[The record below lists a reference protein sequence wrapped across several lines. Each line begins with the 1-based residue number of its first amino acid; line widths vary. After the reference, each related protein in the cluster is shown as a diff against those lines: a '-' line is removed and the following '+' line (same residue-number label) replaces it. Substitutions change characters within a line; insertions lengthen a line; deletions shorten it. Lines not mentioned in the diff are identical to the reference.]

1 MDTFAYFC
9 QAHIIRITSGKV
21 TLRRRMTRAGCAA
34 AAGAAALGWL
44 HSSLPANRA
53 LTCASLSKA
62 YGAPGL
68 RIGWLTVSDP
78 RLRESNSGWR
88 SSTPRSAAGL
98 SSAASS
104 TGWPNAGRWLPL
116 GHHPGMRRPRLGG
129 VRFLRGGGPG
139 GRPGRGGV
147 GSRGLLRQLRRH
159 PAEHGAEGRAPYA
172 ALMAATG
179 NDHERHVR
187 HPGLQQLLEV
197 RRGADILFVLEAG
210 REIGR

>member
-78 RLRESNSGWR
+78 RLREQLRLAKFNSSVCCGALVRRFFDRLAERRTVVASWA
-88 SSTPRSAAGL
+88 PPGH
-98 SSAASS
+98 AASVPWRRAPS
-104 TGWPNAGRWLPL
+104 ARW
-116 GHHPGMRRPRLGG
+116 
-129 VRFLRGGGPG
+129 
-139 GRPGRGGV
+139 RPGRPPGP
-147 GSRGLLRQLRRH
+147 RR
-159 PAEHGAEGRAPYA
+159 R
-172 ALMAATG
+172 
-179 NDHERHVR
+179 
-187 HPGLQQLLEV
+187 
-197 RRGADILFVLEAG
+197 
-210 REIGR
+210 